1 MMNDDTKGLQNKIKI
16 LLEENELLK
25 SELEELDEE
34 VTTQR
39 TKGNFKTMKN
49 SDFSLVLCF

>member
-1 MMNDDTKGLQNKIKI
+1 MNDDTKGLQNKIKI

-49 SDFSLVLCF
+49 SDFSLVLSF